1 MSLVL
6 SEWVCL
12 WYSCKTMS
20 ALPSPFTFSQS
31 SLQDYFDC
39 PRRFELRYIDKL
51 NWPAEEAEPALE
63 NERRQQEGQFFH
75 RLAQQF
81 LLGLP
86 ADRLS
91 RLASSP
97 EASTGLSTSLA
108 RWWDNFQQSFP
119 TPKDLGD
126 LHAETTLSAPIG
138 NHRLLAK
145 YDLIAIHDGNATIY
159 DWKTYHKRP
168 KSEWMA
174 IRLQTRVY
182 RYLLAAAGGHLN
194 GDQPIR
200 PERIEMVYWFADF
213 PSEPAVF
220 HYDEVQFQ
228 RDKSGLEKVVSE
240 IEGLEKFELT
250 NDEGKCRF
258 CPYRS
263 YCKRGTAAGDWHDA
277 EAEAEAHET
286 FDINFEQIAEIAF

>member
-1 MSLVL
+1 M
-6 SEWVCL
+6 
-12 WYSCKTMS
+12 T
-20 ALPSPFTFSQS
+20 LPSPFTFSQS

-39 PRRFELRYIDKL
+39 PRRFQLRYVDKL

-86 ADRLS
+86 ADRLA
-91 RLASSP
+91 RLAVSP
-97 EASTGLSTSLA
+97 DLA
-108 RWWDNFQQSFP
+108 RWWENFQ
-119 TPKDLGD
+119 TNLGGLEDLPG
-126 LHAETTLSAPIG
+126 LHPEIALSAPIG

-145 YDLIAIHDGNATIY
+145 FDLIAIRDGNATIY

-168 KSEWMA
+168 KNEWMA
-174 IRLQTRVY
+174 IRMQTRVY
-182 RYLLAAAGGHLN
+182 RYLLAVAGGSLN
-194 GDQPIR
+194 GGQPPR
-200 PERIEMVYWFADF
+200 PESIEMIYWYADF

-220 HYDEVQFQ
+220 RYDESQFQ
-228 RDKSGLEKVVSE
+228 RDQSALEKVISE

-250 NDEGKCRF
+250 DDEGKCRF

-263 YCKRGTAAGDWHDA
+263 YCKRGAVAGDWRDA
-277 EAEAEAHET
+277 EAESEAYET
-286 FDINFEQIAEIAF
+286 FEINFEQIAEIAF